1 MAARHEH
8 RVAESTLADDALLL
22 RLGRLQ
28 PLRRLLQPSL
38 PDAREGSVHRALEG
52 GQLVLIQPRDLGRVA
67 LHPPQANRR
76 SRLSLPR
83 PARVALRVGGQSP
96 RSRLPP
102 PRLGAFPRRSLFSL
116 VCSGDARLRVRL
128 CRCRFCCRFRLRL
141 CCRRRCR
148 CRRNETCI
156 LCPQR
161 AGRCLCVGQLGRQV
175 RSLLL
180 QTGDGGGGGGGL
192 GCRRLQLASQVAD
205 LRLRLARRELGGC
218 PRLVGRACRR
228 VGRFSRLVDAA
239 PRHRPH
245 TRHRLL
251 VTRLPLALSQRRLCR
266 LRTRL
271 TPH

>member
-1 MAARHEH
+1 MNITSA
-8 RVAESTLADDALLL
+8 
-22 RLGRLQ
+22 
-28 PLRRLLQPSL
+28 
-38 PDAREGSVHRALEG
+38 
-52 GQLVLIQPRDLGRVA
+52 
-67 LHPPQANRR
+67 
-76 SRLSLPR
+76 LSLR
-83 PARVALRVGGQSP
+83 SAAHAGSGCGCSP
-96 RSRLPP
+96 ERLPP
-102 PRLGAFPRRSLFSL
+102 EGAPRSGGAEASAEALAGESSAGESSAGASEAPTASAAAP
-116 VCSGDARLRVRL
+116 VKATSGAAAR